1 MHNNNAYFSIFLYM
15 SSLKISNSD
24 WEVLK
29 IKLQRKYNHL
39 TQEDL
44 AYMEGEEDSLLA
56 RLAKRL
62 RRDKNYVLFT
72 LSKELAD
79 LESNR
84 L

>member
-1 MHNNNAYFSIFLYM
+1 M
-15 SSLKISNSD
+15 STIKITNSD

-29 IKLQRKYNHL
+29 VKLRRKYNHL
-39 TQEDL
+39 SDTDL
-44 AYMEGEEDSLLA
+44 QYTEGEEEELIE

-62 RRDKNYVLFT
+62 HRNREYVLFT

-79 LESNR
+79 LSSNS

>member
-1 MHNNNAYFSIFLYM
+1 M
-15 SSLKISNSD
+15 SSLKISETE

-39 TQEDL
+39 TPEDL
-44 AYMEGEEDSLLA
+44 AYAAGQEEDLLQ

-62 RRDKNYVLFT
+62 RRDRDYVVFT
-72 LSKELAD
+72 LSKELND
-79 LESNR
+79 LTSNR

>member
-1 MHNNNAYFSIFLYM
+1 M
-15 SSLKISNSD
+15 STIKITNSD

-29 IKLQRKYNHL
+29 IKLRRKYNHL
-39 TQEDL
+39 SDTDL
-44 AYMEGEEDSLLA
+44 QYTEGEEEQLIE

-62 RRDKNYVLFT
+62 HRNREYVLFT

-79 LESNR
+79 LSSNS

>member
-1 MHNNNAYFSIFLYM
+1 M
-15 SSLKISNSD
+15 STIKITNSD

-29 IKLQRKYNHL
+29 VKLRRKYNHL
-39 TQEDL
+39 SDTDL
-44 AYMEGEEDSLLA
+44 QYTEGEEEQLIE

-62 RRDKNYVLFT
+62 HRNREYVLFT

-79 LESNR
+79 LSSNS